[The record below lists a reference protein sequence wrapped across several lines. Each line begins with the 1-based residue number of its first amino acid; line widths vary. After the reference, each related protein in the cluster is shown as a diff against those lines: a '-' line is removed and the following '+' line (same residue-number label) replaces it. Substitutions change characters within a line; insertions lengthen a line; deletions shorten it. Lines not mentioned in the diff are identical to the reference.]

1 MKFLCLECDERMDFD
16 DRQVPGDGTFG
27 ASYKCPSCGKGIAML
42 ANQMETQLVEG
53 LGIEIGGRTIDP
65 APMDFVQSTMIT
77 REDAF
82 EEPANRKP
90 AVQWTEASRNRLERV
105 PNFVRGMVK
114 RIYTDWAKEQGIEE
128 MTPDIM
134 DRARIDLGLEDM

>member
-1 MKFLCLECDERMDFD
+1 MKFLCLECDRRMDFD

-42 ANQMETQLVEG
+42 ANEMETRLVQG

-65 APMDFVQSTMIT
+65 EPMDFIQKTMVT
-77 REDAF
+77 REGAF
-82 EEPANRKP
+82 TEVVAKKP
-90 AVQWTEASRNRLERV
+90 SVRWTEAGQDRLARV
-105 PNFVRGMVK
+105 PAFVRGMVK
-114 RIYTDWAKEQGIEE
+114 RIYTDWAKEKGIEE
-128 MTPDIM
+128 MTPDTM